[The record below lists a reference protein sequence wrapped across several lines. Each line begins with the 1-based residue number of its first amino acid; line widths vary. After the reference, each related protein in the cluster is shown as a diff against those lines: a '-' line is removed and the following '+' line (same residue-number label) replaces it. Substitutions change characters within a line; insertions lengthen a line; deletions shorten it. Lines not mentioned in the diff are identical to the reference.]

1 MYTVKTSCLLSVV
14 LYLSYKLFDVQ
25 EMDEELLEN
34 YLGIIHNMA
43 QSETTITTELRDHDF
58 VELHLPFLKSSNDKV
73 LLICLA
79 TLADLVDESQAKHLE
94 TGGEFFKF
102 LLKFLKSAIS
112 DKHRRCKGWSA
123 RELARSKWIFFFR
136 ESIFIKF
143 CREGKM

>member
-1 MYTVKTSCLLSVV
+1 MYTVNPSCLLSVV

-25 EMDEELLEN
+25 TEDEKLLES
-34 YLGIIHNMA
+34 YLSIIHNMA
-43 QSETTITTELRDHDF
+43 QSETTVTELRDHGF
-58 VELHLPFLKSSNDKV
+58 VELHLPLLKSSKETV
-73 LLICLA
+73 LLSCLA

-94 TGGEFFKF
+94 TDGEFFK
-102 LLKFLKSAIS
+102 LLLNFLKSAIS
-112 DKHRRCKGWSA
+112 DKYRRCKGWSA